1 MVEDVANAQPS
12 FQIMKISPSTSE
24 QKEVS
29 VSHDKGSF
37 LGTKPSEGPSTTV
50 GLLNSSI
57 DTNDAH
63 THTHTHTHMDASFA
77 LFQRCWI
84 W

>member
-1 MVEDVANAQPS
+1 MVEYVANAQPS

-50 GLLNSSI
+50 GPLTQRCANTWML
-57 DTNDAH
+57 DLR
-63 THTHTHTHMDASFA
+63 FA
-77 LFQRCWI
+77 LF
-84 W
+84 